1 MEHRM
6 MNMIIKT
13 MVAGLVVAV
22 AGTVLAETSV
32 TMDFASAYV
41 FRGYTL
47 NDEAVFQP
55 GIEASG
61 LGLPEGIGTFTV
73 GVWGN
78 YDIGDYGGEVTPN
91 QFSEIDFYASYAAP
105 IEVVD
110 LSVGVTDYTFP
121 SASSSEDIELFV
133 GLGYEL
139 AGVDLAATVYRGVSG
154 DILGGVTT
162 VEFGAE
168 YEIDFREM
176 LSGSIAADARW
187 VDGTPNGSGWN
198 DGTLSAGVG
207 YALNEAW
214 SVDAS
219 ATYIAQLDD
228 AILVDGLFGYDV
240 DFLGTVGVS
249 STF

>member
-1 MEHRM
+1 MKNRITKAM
-6 MNMIIKT
+6 AAGMI
-13 MVAGLVVAV
+13 AAV
-22 AGTVLAETSV
+22 AGTTLAETSV

-73 GVWGN
+73 GAWGN
-78 YDIGDYGGEVTPN
+78 YDIGDYGGEITPN

-121 SASSSEDIELFV
+121 GLADSREDVEIFV
-133 GLGYEL
+133 GLGYDL
-139 AGVDLAATVYRGVSG
+139 AGIGLAATVYRGVSG

-168 YEIDFREM
+168 YGMEFTEDF
-176 LSGSIAADARW
+176 SGSIAADARW
-187 VDGTPNGSGWN
+187 VDGTSNGSGWN
-198 DGTLSAGVG
+198 DGTISAGVG

-214 SVDAS
+214 SVYAS

-228 AILVDGLFGYDV
+228 AILTDGPFGYDV
-240 DFLGTVGVS
+240 DVLGMIGVGS
-249 STF
+249 SF

>member
-1 MEHRM
+1 MKD
-6 MNMIIKT
+6 MIIKAV
-13 MVAGLVVAV
+13 VAGMITVV
-22 AGTVLAETSV
+22 AGTVAAETSV

-73 GVWGN
+73 GAWGN
-78 YDIGDYGGEVTPN
+78 YDIGDYGGEITPN

-121 SASSSEDIELFV
+121 FADSAEDVELFA
-133 GLGYEL
+133 GIGYEL
-139 AGVDLAATVYRGVSG
+139 AGVGLAATVYRGVSG

-162 VEFGAE
+162 VEFGVE
-168 YEIDFREM
+168 YGIDFTEGF
-176 LSGSIAADARW
+176 SGSIAADARW
-187 VDGTPNGSGWN
+187 VDGTSNGSGWN
-198 DGTLSAGVG
+198 DGTISVG
-207 YALNEAW
+207 IDYALNEAW
-214 SVDAS
+214 SVYAS

-228 AILVDGLFGYDV
+228 AILMDGSGGYDV
-240 DFLGTVGVS
+240 DVLGMIGVGS
-249 STF
+249 SF